1 MILAKNPSL
10 DTPPT
15 YYLLRFSYL
24 IENHNYAYCAG
35 FALLDPSH
43 SKWKEK
49 KKSQPKNFTPL
60 FLIDGLFS
68 FFRIGEVMCLGV
80 AAGAYI
86 LTLFAVCLF
95 SK

>member
-49 KKSQPKNFTPL
+49 KKKVNQKTSPL
-60 FLIDGLFS
+60 CF
-68 FFRIGEVMCLGV
+68 
-80 AAGAYI
+80 
-86 LTLFAVCLF
+86 
-95 SK
+95 